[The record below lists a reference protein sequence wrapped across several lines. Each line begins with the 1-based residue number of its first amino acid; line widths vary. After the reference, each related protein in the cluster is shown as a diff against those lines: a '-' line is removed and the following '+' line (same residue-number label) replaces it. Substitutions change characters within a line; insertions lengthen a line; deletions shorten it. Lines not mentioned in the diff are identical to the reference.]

1 MHFAHNPLPSSLNAE
16 PIKAKPR
23 RGRFQDRVTNYE
35 WCGMSDKVSEGV
47 FSKFKICSQAG
58 KEQGCPGK
66 NTYFRSVLLQWG
78 SATGHPRCLGVK
90 TACTQSA
97 SFMLFLASLQARS
110 PFIISLHPRT

>member
-47 FSKFKICSQAG
+47 LSLLSLKFVPKQEKNRVVLAKI
-58 KEQGCPGK
+58 
-66 NTYFRSVLLQWG
+66 LI
-78 SATGHPRCLGVK
+78 LGVS
-90 TACTQSA
+90 CCSGEVP
-97 SFMLFLASLQARS
+97 LD
-110 PFIISLHPRT
+110 IHDV